1 MIPQLGQWVMW
12 AATDAEATPNIVP
25 NWVKLLITAGVFL
38 IPYGLGVLIAR
49 QLKMKEYAFKITLV
63 LFAATL
69 GLMPFVYQSILGVL
83 EQQYY
88 DKQLAEYEAEK
99 SEFKITP
106 EALDAIQDKHP
117 DLLINRPNEP
127 AEPPDISAAAK

>member
-1 MIPQLGQWVMW
+1 
-12 AATDAEATPNIVP
+12 
-25 NWVKLLITAGVFL
+25 
-38 IPYGLGVLIAR
+38 
-49 QLKMKEYAFKITLV
+49 MKEYAFKITLV

-99 SEFKITP
+99 SEYKVTP
-106 EALDAIQDKHP
+106 EALDAIQDEHP